1 MKTASSNSME
11 APRNLGI
18 EQFPGGCHYQPSGI
32 ILNMKAK
39 RDTGKKDAGL
49 KWLVRQCRRVEVRA
63 RLISEHRASGSD
75 KALGNRLFKLLSGLA
90 DMPDT
95 DAQDKIAA
103 VVNAGREYLAW
114 KKKDAALVA
123 DFDRSLAW
131 LIEGWKIR
139 GGAFRV
145 AVGRKATLA
154 RGASKNKKGIKN
166 ESKN

>member
-1 MKTASSNSME
+1 MN
-11 APRNLGI
+11 
-18 EQFPGGCHYQPSGI
+18 
-32 ILNMKAK
+32 LNMKAK

-95 DAQDKIAA
+95 DAPDKIAA
-103 VVNAGREYLAW
+103 VVSAGREYLAW

-139 GGAFRV
+139 GGARV
-145 AVGRKATLA
+145 AASGRKTTLA
-154 RGASKNKKGIKN
+154 HGASKNKKGMK
-166 ESKN
+166 

>member
-1 MKTASSNSME
+1 MK
-11 APRNLGI
+11 
-18 EQFPGGCHYQPSGI
+18 
-32 ILNMKAK
+32 MKK
-39 RDTGKKDAGL
+39 DTGKKDAGL

-75 KALGNRLFKLLSGLA
+75 KALGNRLFKRLSGLA

-95 DAQDKIAA
+95 DALDKIAA
-103 VVNAGREYLAW
+103 VVNAGREYLVW

-145 AVGRKATLA
+145 AAEGHKTTLT
-154 RGASKNKKGIKN
+154 RGASKKRK
-166 ESKN
+166 E

>member
-1 MKTASSNSME
+1 MKTK
-11 APRNLGI
+11 
-18 EQFPGGCHYQPSGI
+18 Q
-32 ILNMKAK
+32 
-39 RDTGKKDAGL
+39 DTGKKDAGL

-95 DAQDKIAA
+95 DAPDKIAA
-103 VVNAGREYLAW
+103 VVSAGREYLVW
-114 KKKDAALVA
+114 KKKDASLVA

-145 AVGRKATLA
+145 AASGRKTTLA
-154 RGASKNKKGIKN
+154 RGASKNKKGIKH